1 MDLNIFVALLAGF
14 ISFLSPCIFPIIPS
28 YIGYIGAATYDDGFK
43 RNRGALPLILAFI
56 AGFTIVFSVMGIAF
70 STLGFAF
77 KNYADI
83 ISKVSG
89 VIVIVLGLNT
99 IFNFISFLDYEKKAS
114 FKIKNKGF
122 FSSLILGMAF
132 GAGWSP
138 CIGPILASIL
148 FLAGNSS
155 TLFNGII
162 LLLFFSIGLGIP
174 FLISGLFISSF
185 REKSKGIKKHMGKV
199 KIASGLLIVLIGI
212 SIFFNKLSNINVI
225 LNQAAISFSQW
236 YTISYIV
243 FNRAT
248 GSLLFIISAY
258 LLVKVLQKRSNGTK
272 FLVTSVITTI
282 ILIVAVISFIGIIN
296 WGGLIQAYLSFQG
309 I

>member
-1 MDLNIFVALLAGF
+1 MDLNILVALLAGF

-28 YIGYIGAATYDDGFK
+28 YIGYIGAATYDDGYK
-43 RNRGALPLILAFI
+43 KNKGALPLILAFI
-56 AGFTIVFSVMGIAF
+56 FGFTIIFSLMGIAF

-83 ISKVSG
+83 ISKISG
-89 VIVIVLGLNT
+89 LLVIVLGLNS
-99 IFNFISFLDYEKKAS
+99 IFSFISFLDYEKKAS

-148 FLAGNSS
+148 FLAGNTT
-155 TLFNGII
+155 TLLSGII

-174 FLISGLFISSF
+174 FLLSGLFISSF
-185 REKSKGIKKHMGKV
+185 REKSQGIKKHMGKI
-199 KIASGLLIVLIGI
+199 KIASGILIILIGI
-212 SIFFNKLSNINVI
+212 SIFFNKLTNINVV
-225 LNQAAISFSQW
+225 LNTTAINFSNWYNLNSSVFNISLSIVLFAISLLLILKAVKRFKIKKQ
-236 YTISYIV
+236 IVSYIL
-243 FNRAT
+243 FT
-248 GSLLFIISAY
+248 ILFMSL
-258 LLVKVLQKRSNGTK
+258 G
-272 FLVTSVITTI
+272 
-282 ILIVAVISFIGIIN
+282 ILSSFSIIN
-296 WGGLIQAYLSFQG
+296 WGSLIQSYLSFQG